1 MREKNLVLAGM
12 VSKVIRRLRD
22 KEGLTQE
29 QLAKKAHIHVMMLS
43 KYERGAILPS
53 VSVLLNLA
61 DALKTS
67 VEYILS
73 GGTLFGHGR
82 NKQLSILLSTLP
94 KVTSSDLNEISKF
107 VNLITSQS
115 KPSTRHIR
123 KKR

>member
-1 MREKNLVLAGM
+1 MRKKNLVLASM
-12 VSKVIRRLRD
+12 VSKVIKRLRE
-22 KEGLTQE
+22 KEGLTQD
-29 QLAKKAHIHVMMLS
+29 QLAKKASIHVMMLS
-43 KYERGAILPS
+43 KYERGTILPS

-115 KPSTRHIR
+115 KPSTRHVR
-123 KKR
+123 KK